1 MGEMATHVGIPIKSR
16 KNILLLIAD
25 DLGRNISAYDPKS
38 PAKTPHLEQLAAS
51 GTLFTHA
58 FTSTASCSPSRT
70 VIYTGLHTHTNGNYG
85 LQNGWNAFCTFSHI
99 DSAPKLLK
107 SAGYLTGIIGKVHV
121 GPADVYPWDIREESE
136 SRDVAW
142 VADRAEGFIKT
153 AQRDE
158 KPFFLT
164 VGYIDPH
171 RNMAQRAGFG
181 NLDSGYDSRIKDK
194 VYSAEE
200 VQIPDFLSDLPEVR
214 TELAEYCR
222 SINRLDQGVGL
233 ILEKLQRTGVAD
245 DTLVMFMSDNGPPF
259 VNSKTTLYDSG
270 VRLPLLVKRPGQ
282 KPNVK
287 NSNMVSWIDILP
299 TMLDYAGF
307 SAMSS
312 PSVSP
317 RRGRSILPILEQAS
331 QADSWNKVYGSH
343 TFHEITNFWPT
354 RFLRTP
360 RFKYHRNVAWKLDFP
375 FATDLYAS
383 LTWEGMRNSGGPEKE
398 AMVGPRT
405 LKNYI
410 RRPPEELYDLEN
422 DPREIN
428 NLATHPDFQEIVHEL
443 RADLERWQLET
454 RDPFLWRDGQSV
466 LLMKPYVKGEGMRVP
481 DKWDVDVDNPGN
493 LPAHL
498 EDKGVG
504 ILTFD

>member
-1 MGEMATHVGIPIKSR
+1 MAASHGIAIERR

-38 PAKTPHLEQLAAS
+38 PAKTPHLEKLAES

-85 LQNGWNAFCTFSHI
+85 LQNGWNAFSTFSHI

-121 GPADVYPWDIREESE
+121 GPADVYPWEFREESE
-136 SRDVAW
+136 TRDVAW

-171 RNMAQRAGFG
+171 RNMAQRGGFG
-181 NLDSGYDSRIKDK
+181 NLDAGYDARIQDK
-194 VYSAEE
+194 KYATGE
-200 VQIPDFLSDLPEVR
+200 VEIPEFLSELPEVR
-214 TELAEYCR
+214 VELAEYCR

-233 ILEKLQRTGVAD
+233 MLEKLQKTGVAD
-245 DTLVMFMSDNGPPF
+245 DTLVIFMSDNGPPF
-259 VNSKTTLYDSG
+259 VNSKTTLYDAG
-270 VRLPLLVKRPGQ
+270 VRLPLLMRRPGQ
-282 KPNVK
+282 EPNVK
-287 NSNMVSWIDILP
+287 NINMVSWVDILP
-299 TMLDYAGF
+299 TMLDYAGYAVMNSL
-307 SAMSS
+307 SA
-312 PSVSP
+312 SP
-317 RRGRSILPILEQAS
+317 RRGRSILPILEKAETV
-331 QADSWNKVYGSH
+331 AGWDRVYGSH

-354 RFLRTP
+354 RFLRTQ

-383 LTWEGMRNSGGPEKE
+383 LTWEAMRNSGGPGKE
-398 AMVGPRT
+398 AMIGPRT

-410 RRPPEELYDLEN
+410 RRPPEELYDLDQ
-422 DPREIN
+422 DPQEIN
-428 NLATHPDFQEIVHEL
+428 NLASDPDFQGIVNEL

-454 RDPFLWRDGQSV
+454 KDPFLWRDGQSV

-493 LPAHL
+493 RTEDL
-498 EDKGVG
+498 EQKGIG
-504 ILTFD
+504 ILAFD

>member
-1 MGEMATHVGIPIKSR
+1 M
-16 KNILLLIAD
+16 
-25 DLGRNISAYDPKS
+25 GRNISTYDPKS
-38 PAKTPHLEQLAAS
+38 PAKTPHLSSLAES

-99 DSAPKLLK
+99 DSAPKLFK
-107 SAGYLTGIIGKVHV
+107 SLGYLTGIIGKVHV
-121 GPADVYPWDIREESE
+121 GPSDVYPWDIREESE

-142 VADRAEGFIKT
+142 VADRAEGFIRT
-153 AQRDE
+153 ARRDE

-181 NLDSGYDSRIKDK
+181 NLDSGYDARIEDK
-194 VYSAEE
+194 KYSADE
-200 VQIPDFLSDLPEVR
+200 VEVPEYLSDLPEVR

-233 ILEKLQRTGVAD
+233 ILDKLERTGVAD
-245 DTLVMFMSDNGPPF
+245 DTLVLFMSDNGPPF
-259 VNSKTTLYDSG
+259 VNSKTTLYDAG
-270 VRLPLLVKRPGQ
+270 VRLPLLIRQPGQ
-282 KPNVK
+282 KPNVI
-287 NSNMVSWIDILP
+287 NPNMVSWVDILP
-299 TMLDYAGF
+299 TLFEYAGY
-307 SAMSS
+307 SVLNS
-312 PSVSP
+312 PSASP
-317 RRGRSILPILEQAS
+317 RRGRSILPILNEP
-331 QADSWNKVYGSH
+331 DHVPGWDKVFGSH

-354 RFLRTP
+354 RFMRT
-360 RFKYHRNVAWKLDFP
+360 RRYKYHRNVAWKLDFP

-383 LTWEGMRNSGGPEKE
+383 LTWEGMRNSGSADKA
-398 AMVGPRT
+398 AMIGPRT

-410 RRPPEELYDLEN
+410 RRPPEELYDLES
-422 DPREIN
+422 DPQEIH
-428 NLATHPDFQEIVHEL
+428 NLASDPGHQDTL
-443 RADLERWQLET
+443 RQMRDELERWQLET
-454 RDPFLWRDGQSV
+454 KDPFLWRDGQSV

-493 LPAHL
+493 RREDL
-498 EDKGVG
+498 EAKGVG
-504 ILTFD
+504 ILRFD